1 MGVGGVAVLFVFVLI
16 VMISVVVVRSSSKNR
31 GSRVGGGSSP
41 RISRISPSVF
51 ASKPPVALGVPEGH
65 PAHSAA
71 KRLEAALSSDFE
83 ARVKDRVLKAQP
95 RLRDDEWNWLWFEL
109 KRYFLMCALLR
120 NVPMYSAKVDDVWHE
135 ILMFTW
141 EYEQFGK
148 QLCGSMIHHAPHAA
162 GSKPNSGERA
172 WFDWVYGELF
182 EAAAPSSRLWGAF
195 YRTPLSKERI
205 AELQEHSREEL
216 LERHFNTAAAEK
228 FEDLRSAMHYLIER
242 GSSLARAALDR
253 RPADRNSANDTANW
267 GDPVYMTGILSGA
280 LFFASMDSEDKFI
293 QQMDGAQTKEQRD
306 VTNNSSCG
314 SSPAVY
320 GSDDKGSGND
330 GSNSGCGGSSGGDSS
345 GGGSSCGSSCG
356 GGGCSS

>member
-1 MGVGGVAVLFVFVLI
+1 MGVGVVAVLIVFVLI
-16 VMISVVVVRSSSKNR
+16 VIISIVIIRPSSKNR
-31 GSRVGGGSSP
+31 GSRVSGGTSP

-51 ASKPPVALGVPEGH
+51 AGKPPIALGVPEGH
-65 PAHSAA
+65 PARSAA
-71 KRLEAALSSDFE
+71 ERLEAALSSDFE
-83 ARVKDRVLKAQP
+83 ARVKDRVLKMQP

-135 ILMFTW
+135 MLMFTW

-162 GSKPNSGERA
+162 GSKPNTDERA

-182 EAAAPSSRLWGAF
+182 EPAAPSSRLWGAF

-205 AELQEHSREEL
+205 AELQERGSDEL

-228 FEDLRSAMHYLIER
+228 FEDLRIAMNYLIER
-242 GSSLARAALDR
+242 GSTLARAALDR
-253 RPADRNSANDTANW
+253 GPAADRNSVNDAARW

-306 VTNNSSCG
+306 VNNSSSCG
-314 SSPAVY
+314 SSASF
-320 GSDDKGSGND
+320 GSDDKGGGD
-330 GSNSGCGGSSGGDSS
+330 GGSHSDCGGSSGGDSS